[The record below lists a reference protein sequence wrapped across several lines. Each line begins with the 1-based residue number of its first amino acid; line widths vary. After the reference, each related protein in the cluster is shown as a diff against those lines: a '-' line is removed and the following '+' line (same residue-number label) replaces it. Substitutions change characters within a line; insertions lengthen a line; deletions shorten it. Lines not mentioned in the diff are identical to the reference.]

1 MTNHNANLDSV
12 FRALADPT
20 RRAVLARLAIGPS
33 SIGELAEPFDMA
45 LPSFLQ
51 HVKVL
56 EHCGLVRTQ
65 KQGRVRTCRIEPGR
79 IAEAEHWLSQQRQL
93 REGQPARLSAYPQ
106 QEQDL

>member
-1 MTNHNANLDSV
+1 MTNHDSNLESV

-20 RRAVLARLAIGPS
+20 RRAVLARLTTGPS
-33 SIGELAEPFDMA
+33 SIGELAGPFDIA

-51 HVKVL
+51 HVQML
-56 EHCGLVRTQ
+56 EHCGLVRTR
-65 KQGRVRTCRIEPGR
+65 KQGRVRICRIEPGR

>member
-1 MTNHNANLDSV
+1 MTNHDSNLESV
-12 FRALADPT
+12 FRALTDPT
-20 RRAVLARLAIGPS
+20 RRAVLARLTTGPS
-33 SIGELAEPFDMA
+33 GIGELAGPFDIA

-51 HVKVL
+51 HVQML

-65 KQGRVRTCRIEPGR
+65 KQGRVRICRIEPGR

>member
-1 MTNHNANLDSV
+1 MTNHDSNLESV
-12 FRALADPT
+12 FRALTDPT
-20 RRAVLARLAIGPS
+20 RRAVLARLTTGPS
-33 SIGELAEPFDMA
+33 SIGELAGPFDIA

-51 HVKVL
+51 HVQML

-65 KQGRVRTCRIEPGR
+65 KQGRVRICRIEPGR

>member
-1 MTNHNANLDSV
+1 MTNHDACLDSI

-20 RRAVLARLAIGPS
+20 RRAVLARLTIGPS
-33 SIGELAEPFDMA
+33 SIGELAEPFNMA

-56 EHCGLVRTQ
+56 EHCGLVQTA
-65 KQGRVRTCRIEPGR
+65 KQGRVRTCRIAPHK

-93 REGQPARLSAYPQ
+93 WEGRPDRLGA
-106 QEQDL
+106 